1 MCLHTLVLL
10 LSVSGWTSVFSPR
23 QIQGWQDAHRP
34 LQIFGDGR
42 AVLRIVT
49 LTGSGP
55 ETATL
60 SLPVCSVRVRPDYPV
75 TLECLL
81 LKKKKSLTPL
91 KARPLHL
98 YFHPPM
104 TTLGSQGASHSVIG
118 LTSVRVMEH
127 VPGVTA
133 TINSER

>member
-1 MCLHTLVLL
+1 MDFCFLL
-10 LSVSGWTSVFSPR
+10 R
-23 QIQGWQDAHRP
+23 QTQGWQDAHRP
-34 LQIFGDGR
+34 LQIFRDDR

-49 LTGSGP
+49 LTGSDP

-81 LKKKKSLTPL
+81 LKKKASPSL